1 MNTDHF
7 LIDFLIGVVAGV
19 VGGLTGLG
27 GAIVMLPALGL
38 YHGYETRDQDRHHV
52 FMAASM
58 IVNIVVALSASVQ
71 HRRKGVVRI
80 DLLKAMIPAMA
91 AGMVIGV
98 LLSSRSPGRWAVVA
112 LACFIWSFCVF
123 TLFTLV
129 KKLPQRP
136 EDARTPHWA
145 ILASIGLGTGIVG
158 GYLGVGGGILL
169 VPLLQIVGLP
179 LRHAIAGSA
188 GVMWSSATI
197 GAGVKLW
204 LLPSQGFERMD
215 AIEVAI
221 PMAMGALI
229 GAALGARLSHKLKLP
244 LLKVVIVIVLSIAA
258 ARMVMKPKTREPASP
273 AASATHLLGL
283 LPQGGHFVV
292 EPFEGGIH
300 PVGQQFVVAD
310 GPADLHHDGPAE
322 KPGLAAPRP

>member
-7 LIDFLIGVVAGV
+7 LIDFLIGLIAGV

-58 IVNIVVALSASVQ
+58 IVNIVVALSASLQ

-80 DLLKAMIPAMA
+80 DLLRAMIPAMA
-91 AGMVIGV
+91 AGMVVGV
-98 LLSSRSPGRWAVVA
+98 LLSSQSPGRWAVIA

-169 VPLLQIVGLP
+169 VPLLQIAGLP

-204 LLPSQGFERMD
+204 LLPSQGFDRMD
-215 AIEVAI
+215 AIDIAV
-221 PMAMGALI
+221 PMSMGALI
-229 GAALGARLSHKLKLP
+229 GAALGACLSHRLKLP
-244 LLKVVIVIVLSIAA
+244 LLKVAIVIVLSIAA
-258 ARMVMKPKTREPASP
+258 ARMVMKPKTPQP
-273 AASATHLLGL
+273 PLPPDSATQLLGL
-283 LPQGGHFVV
+283 LPQGRDLGVQASQR
-292 EPFEGGIH
+292 GIH
-300 PVGQQFVVAD
+300 PVCEQLVVAD
-310 GPADLHHDGPAE
+310 GPADLHHHRPAE
-322 KPGLAAPRP
+322 QPRPAPARP

>member
-1 MNTDHF
+1 MNHPPVSGEFMSTEHF
-7 LIDFLIGVVAGV
+7 LVDFLIGLIAGV

-58 IVNIVVALSASVQ
+58 IVNIVVALSASLQ

-80 DLLKAMIPAMA
+80 DLLKVMVPAMA
-91 AGMVIGV
+91 VGMVIGV
-98 LLSSRSPGRWAVVA
+98 LLSSQSPGRWAVIA

-123 TLFTLV
+123 TLYTLFR
-129 KKLPQRP
+129 KLPQRP
-136 EDARTPHWA
+136 EDAPTPNA
-145 ILASIGLGTGIVG
+145 LILASIGLGTGIVG

-169 VPLLQIVGLP
+169 VPLLQIAGLP

-204 LLPSQGFERMD
+204 LLPSQGFDRLD
-215 AIEVAI
+215 AIEIAL
-221 PMAMGALI
+221 PMGMGALI
-229 GAALGARLSHKLKLP
+229 GAALGARLSHRLKLP
-244 LLKVVIVIVLSIAA
+244 LLKVVIVAVLSVAA
-258 ARMVMKPKTREPASP
+258 YRMVAKPGAEPSSP
-273 AASATHLLGL
+273 PASATQPLGL
-283 LPQGGHFVV
+283 LPQ
-292 EPFEGGIH
+292 
-300 PVGQQFVVAD
+300 
-310 GPADLHHDGPAE
+310 
-322 KPGLAAPRP
+322 

>member
-1 MNTDHF
+1 MSTDHF
-7 LIDFLIGVVAGV
+7 LIDFLIGLVAGV

-58 IVNIVVALSASVQ
+58 IVNIVVALSASLQ
-71 HRRKGVVRI
+71 HRRKGMVRI
-80 DLLKAMIPAMA
+80 DLLKAMVPTMA
-91 AGMVIGV
+91 AGMVVGV
-98 LLSSRSPGRWAVVA
+98 LLSSQSPGRWSVIA

-136 EDARTPHWA
+136 EDAPTPHWA
-145 ILASIGLGTGIVG
+145 ILATIGLGTGIVG

-169 VPLLQIVGLP
+169 VPLLQIAGLP

-188 GVMWSSATI
+188 GVMWSSAAI
-197 GAGVKLW
+197 GAGAKLW
-204 LLPSQGFERMD
+204 LLPSQGFDRMD
-215 AIEVAI
+215 AIEVAV
-221 PMAMGALI
+221 PMSLGALI

-244 LLKVVIVIVLSIAA
+244 LLKVVIVVVLSIAA
-258 ARMVMKPKTREPASP
+258 ARMVMKPKTAEPPP
-273 AASATHLLGL
+273 APESATQLLGL
-283 LPQGGHFVV
+283 LPQGRDLVV
-292 EPFEGGIH
+292 QALERGIY
-300 PVGQQFVVAD
+300 PVGEEILMMN
-310 GPADLHHDGPAE
+310 GPADLHHHRPAE
-322 KPGLAAPRP
+322 EPRFASPRP

>member
-1 MNTDHF
+1 MSTEHF

-38 YHGYETRDQDRHHV
+38 YHGYETREQDRHHV

-80 DLLKAMIPAMA
+80 DLLKAMVPAMA

-98 LLSSRSPGRWAVVA
+98 LLSSQSPGRWAVVA
-112 LACFIWSFCVF
+112 MACFIWSFCVF

-129 KKLPQRP
+129 KQLPHRP

-215 AIEVAI
+215 AIEVAV
-221 PMAMGALI
+221 PMALGALI

-244 LLKVVIVIVLSIAA
+244 LLKVVIVVVLSIAA
-258 ARMVMKPKTREPASP
+258 ARMVMKPKTTEPAPAPPP
-273 AASATHLLGL
+273 AAQLLGL
-283 LPQGGHFVV
+283 VPQGGDLVV
-292 EPFEGGIH
+292 QPFEGGVD
-300 PVGQQFVVAD
+300 PVGEQFVVAD
-310 GPADLHHDGPAE
+310 RSPDLHDDRTAE
-322 KPGLAAPRP
+322 QPGLASPRP

>member
-1 MNTDHF
+1 MSTEHF
-7 LIDFLIGVVAGV
+7 VIDFLIGLVAGV

-58 IVNIVVALSASVQ
+58 IVNIVVALSASLQ

-80 DLLKAMIPAMA
+80 DLLRAMVPAMA
-91 AGMVIGV
+91 AGMVVGV
-98 LLSSRSPGRWAVVA
+98 LLSSQSPGRWAVVA
-112 LACFIWSFCVF
+112 LACFIWSFCAF

-129 KKLPQRP
+129 RKLPQRP
-136 EDARTPHWA
+136 EDAPTPHWA
-145 ILASIGLGTGIVG
+145 LLASIGLGTGVVG

-169 VPLLQIVGLP
+169 VPLLQIAGLP

-215 AIEVAI
+215 AIEVAV
-221 PMAMGALI
+221 PMALGALI
-229 GAALGARLSHKLKLP
+229 GAALGARLSHRLRLP
-244 LLKVVIVIVLSIAA
+244 ILKVVIVVVLSIAA
-258 ARMVMKPKTREPASP
+258 ARMVVKPKAAEPPP
-273 AASATHLLGL
+273 AEVSSTQLLGL
-283 LPQGGHFVV
+283 FAQQADLAS
-292 EPFEGGIH
+292 EPLEGGVH
-300 PVGQQFVVAD
+300 AVGQQLVVAD
-310 GPADLHHDGPAE
+310 GPADLNDHGTAE
-322 KPGLAAPRP
+322 QPGSAPPRP